1 MTVMDHDISA
11 LASQQQPALPVH
23 LKASRGWARV
33 VMIAG
38 IAASLF
44 VFGFAVFT
52 AVVMRQAP
60 PITEHADGIIVL
72 TGGDYRILEGARLLM
87 AGQADRLLISGV
99 NAQTTRDDLLRLTG
113 LDPKSFDCCVELGYS
128 AQDTVGNAEESR
140 AWAHG
145 RHLARLIVVTSNYHM
160 PRSLAELAIAMPGV
174 ELIPHTVVPRKMR
187 DRAWWVQP
195 MAARLL
201 LSEYVKFLPV
211 AARLQV
217 MRYLWPSAAPDQH
230 RASRPVDP
238 RPGEPTAPS
247 HS

>member
-1 MTVMDHDISA
+1 MTFMDHEISTPTP
-11 LASQQQPALPVH
+11 QHGPVQPSH
-23 LKASRGWARV
+23 GKANRGWARL
-33 VMIAG
+33 VMAAG
-38 IAASLF
+38 IAASVF

-52 AVVMRQAP
+52 AVVMRPAP

-128 AQDTVGNAEESR
+128 AQDTVGNAAESR
-140 AWAHG
+140 TWARG
-145 RHLARLIVVTSNYHM
+145 RHLGRLIVVTSNYHM

-174 ELIPHTVVPRKMR
+174 ELIPHTVVPRKLR

-217 MRYLWPSAAPDQH
+217 MRYFRPNAALDQN
-230 RASRPVDP
+230 RVDRPL
-238 RPGEPTAPS
+238 EPTAPS